1 MHLSMWCIPE
11 RRGSGQALRARVAS
25 AELGGRGGAAALG
38 LGGAGFQRGGNAS
51 LGARG
56 GARGG
61 AAKQPGA
68 GAGVALGAIPVD
80 DVAMFG
86 VPGRS
91 RGMHGAGGG
100 AAGAGPAPRVASG
113 RAGAGGERGAPRGG
127 GTAAGGG
134 GGGGGGF
141 APPREHAGAGAGAG
155 RGGQHTRHDSQDRG
169 LDDILSMP

>member
-1 MHLSMWCIPE
+1 MPS
-11 RRGSGQALRARVAS
+11 S
-25 AELGGRGGAAALG
+25 AGAAARRLWG
-38 LGGAGFQRGGNAS
+38 WVARAFNEAGNAS

-61 AAKQPGA
+61 AREAARRGRGA
-68 GAGVALGAIPVD
+68 WPLEPFPST

-91 RGMHGAGGG
+91 GGMHGAGGG